1 MNDEEANIQQ
11 REERTAKVR
20 SQNKG
25 AGSVLFFHIPQ
36 VHFLTGRNVL
46 EGACALGRNGQ
57 SLA

>member
-36 VHFLTGRNVL
+36 VMYFLTGRNVH
-46 EGACALGRNGQ
+46 GVHACA
-57 SLA
+57 